1 MSNRSTIWDVLWFA
15 IAIVIS
21 AFLVFQVQP
30 VVSKTILPWFGG
42 SPGVWTTCM
51 LFFQVLL
58 FAGYAYAHLTTKLLS
73 PRHQGLLHFALILV
87 ALLFLPISPG
97 AEWKPSGT
105 ENPTTWILLILAANV
120 GLPYFLLS
128 STGPLLQAWF
138 AAAVPDRS
146 PYRLYALSNVGS
158 LVALLSYPFIVEPA
172 LTTNSQGIVWSL
184 IFCGFAAVGAY
195 LSVRHTK
202 TEREAT
208 GEPSKVASRPTRMS
222 SRVAWLLLPAF
233 ASVMLLTTTNHVCQ
247 DLAVI
252 PFLWVVPLSLY
263 LLTFIICF
271 DREQWYVRAFWSLG
285 AAALLLAISIARF
298 SDLEWAMPIELG
310 VFFAMMFFVCMV
322 CHGEL
327 VRLKPAARELTAFY
341 LMSSAGGA
349 LGGITVALL
358 CPWLFSTHVE
368 LHIVLVAATAISSAV
383 FLVDAKEKWL
393 GDTPVRR
400 CMGAIGYLTL
410 FLFVGSAQFGKAMPQ
425 VIASVRNFYGVLK
438 IEETDAGKKLVHGQI
453 VHGFQFSDDA
463 RKLMPTMYYNW
474 HSGVGL
480 TLKHFRDGEPK
491 RVGLVGLGCG
501 TLATYGRPGDYYRF
515 YEINPDVVGIAEEHF
530 TFLADCEARHEVVL
544 GDARV
549 SMERESNQDFDVLVL
564 DAFSGDAI
572 PTHLLTKEAFAI
584 YLNHITS
591 DGVIAVH
598 VSNRHLDLKPVV
610 ARLAH
615 EFGLSVA
622 RIVTDRHT
630 MHIAPSHWML
640 ISANRDFLESAE
652 IRTHASL
659 QKMSADFP
667 LWTDQYNNVVQLLD
681 LN

>member
-1 MSNRSTIWDVLWFA
+1 MPTRSTIWDVLWFA
-15 IAIVIS
+15 IAILIS

-51 LFFQVLL
+51 LFFQVVL
-58 FAGYAYAHLTTKLLS
+58 FAGYTYAHITTKMLL
-73 PRHQGLLHFALILV
+73 PKHQGLLHFALILV
-87 ALLFLPISPG
+87 ALFFLPISLG
-97 AEWKPSGT
+97 TDWKPSGA
-105 ENPTTWILLILAANV
+105 ENPTVWILLILAANV
-120 GLPYFLLS
+120 GLPYFLLC

-138 AAAVPDRS
+138 AAAIPDRS

-158 LVALLSYPFIVEPA
+158 LVALLSYPFIVEPS
-172 LTTNSQGIVWSL
+172 LTTRSQGTAWSL
-184 IFCGFAAVGAY
+184 VFCGFAAVGAY
-195 LSVRHTK
+195 LSVRHAKSERVPNPISFDACPSPTK
-202 TEREAT
+202 GCHRI
-208 GEPSKVASRPTRMS
+208 
-222 SRVAWLLLPAF
+222 AWLLLPAF

-252 PFLWVVPLSLY
+252 PLLWVAPLSLY

-271 DREQWYVRAFWSLG
+271 DRESWYVRGLWSLG
-285 AAALLLAISIARF
+285 SAVLLVAISYARF
-298 SDLEWAMPIELG
+298 SDVEWAMPIELT

-358 CPWLFSTHVE
+358 CPWVFNSHIE
-368 LHIVLVAATAISSAV
+368 LHIVLVTATAISSAV
-383 FLVDAKEKWL
+383 FLLDAKDKWL
-393 GDTPVRR
+393 GDTPPRR
-400 CMGAIGYLTL
+400 CIGAMGYLSI
-410 FLFVGSAQFGKAMPQ
+410 FLFVGASQFGKATPQ

-438 IEETDAGKKLVHGQI
+438 IEETDEGKKLVHGQI
-453 VHGFQFSDDA
+453 IHGFQFSGED
-463 RKLMPTMYYNW
+463 RKRRPTMYYNW

-480 TLKHFRDGEPK
+480 TLKHFRNGEPK

-501 TLATYGRPGDYYRF
+501 TLAAYGRPGDYYRF
-515 YEINPDVVGIAEEHF
+515 YEINPDVAIIAEEHF
-530 TFLADCEARHEVVL
+530 SFLADCEARHNVIL

-549 SMERESNQDFDVLVL
+549 SMEREPDQDFDVLVL

-584 YLNHITS
+584 YQRHVMS

-610 ARLAH
+610 ERLAR
-615 EFGLSVA
+615 EFGLSSV

-630 MHIAPSHWML
+630 LHIAPSHWIL
-640 ISANRDFLESAE
+640 VSANRQFLESAE
-652 IRTHASL
+652 IREHA
-659 QKMSADFP
+659 KPAAHDIEFP

-681 LN
+681 FN